1 MRSQNSSR
9 DSGTNDLNKPVQRY
23 LNMVYLTFG
32 GLCFLAA
39 TGAYIGLFL
48 IKGGYIPPL

>member
-1 MRSQNSSR
+1 MCLQYFNR
-9 DSGTNDLNKPVQRY
+9 DSGTFTSVDDPNKSVQHH

-39 TGAYIGLFL
+39 SGAYSGLYL
-48 IKGGYIPPL
+48 IK